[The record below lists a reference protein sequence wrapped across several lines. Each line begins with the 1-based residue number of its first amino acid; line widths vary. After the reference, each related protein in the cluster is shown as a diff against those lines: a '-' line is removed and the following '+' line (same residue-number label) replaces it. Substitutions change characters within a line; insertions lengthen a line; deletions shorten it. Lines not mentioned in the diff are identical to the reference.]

1 MAKKYNGFKWIPF
14 NEPQP
19 ERVYQK
25 VRRSDDPA
33 LTATQLGII
42 DKKRLKDM
50 KLTIDRII

>member
-25 VRRSDDPA
+25 VRRSNDPA
-33 LTATQLGII
+33 LTATRLGIV
-42 DKKRLKDM
+42 DKKKLRNM
-50 KLTIDRII
+50 KQVIDRII